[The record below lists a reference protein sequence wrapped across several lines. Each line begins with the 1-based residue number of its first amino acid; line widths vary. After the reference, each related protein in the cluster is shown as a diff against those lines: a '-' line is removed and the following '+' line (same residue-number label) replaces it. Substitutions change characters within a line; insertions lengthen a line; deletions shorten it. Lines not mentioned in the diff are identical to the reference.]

1 MKSPEFILQEQIAE
15 WLWLQCPRLLW
26 WHCGQT
32 AISARHGANMKKIG
46 VRAGVPD
53 LTFLLPPNG
62 RAAFIEL
69 KVGKKKQTDSQVTF
83 EKLARGDGAL
93 YAVCYS
99 LDEVIGTL
107 KGWGVLKERA
117 A

>member
-1 MKSPEFILQEQIAE
+1 MKGPEFVLQEQVAE
-15 WLWLQCPRLLW
+15 WLWLQHPRLLW

-32 AISARHGANMKKIG
+32 AISARHGANLKKIG

-69 KVGKKKQTDSQVTF
+69 KAGKGKQSDSQETF
-83 EKLARGDGAL
+83 ETLAKERGAL
-93 YAVCYS
+93 YAVCRS
-99 LDEVIGTL
+99 IEEVQGTL
-107 KGWGVLKERA
+107 TAWLAGGMA